1 MLPADVNGDGRT
13 DLLLTGGNGWSTVPV
28 AFSRGDG
35 TFHVTN
41 EQHTHLTSW
50 TKYTGE
56 QVVPGDFN
64 GDGKGDVA
72 VLGARGA
79 THIGVGFS
87 ESTFA
92 FNGLAD
98 LTQELVRRTPP
109 CEVVHVGRSSAPTA
123 TFLRRR
129 TDVFC
134 GFAHGM
140 VDRDNWATADEGGE
154 VFALSQTGRQLTVM
168 RIDDEA
174 PWDLDLTFA
183 CCNATAAPIPGS
195 TPPPPPPPIDWAD
208 YSEERAEAE
217 RLAAIE
223 EARNRAYLRMG
234 PYEAYKQK
242 AIAARTAAHEAV
254 EAAAVA
260 AAQAHD
266 AAERAAAQARNS

>member
-1 MLPADVNGDGRT
+1 
-13 DLLLTGGNGWSTVPV
+13 
-28 AFSRGDG
+28 
-35 TFHVTN
+35 
-41 EQHTHLTSW
+41 
-50 TKYTGE
+50 
-56 QVVPGDFN
+56 
-64 GDGKGDVA
+64 
-72 VLGARGA
+72 
-79 THIGVGFS
+79 
-87 ESTFA
+87 
-92 FNGLAD
+92 
-98 LTQELVRRTPP
+98 
-109 CEVVHVGRSSAPTA
+109 
-123 TFLRRR
+123 
-129 TDVFC
+129 
-134 GFAHGM
+134 
-140 VDRDNWATADEGGE
+140 
-154 VFALSQTGRQLTVM
+154 M

-242 AIAARTAAHEAV
+242 AIAARTAAHEAA

-266 AAERAAAQARNS
+266 AAERAAAQARNP